1 MIFIIMQKKQ
11 GFKQQISEGFSDV
24 FRIWW
29 SELKLTFRDQ
39 GAITFFLFLPLFYP
53 LLYSFIY
60 NNEVI
65 HEVPIVVVDESHS
78 SFSRDFLRK
87 MDATSQ
93 VHIVGTSSNMLDA
106 QQAICERESYG
117 IVRIPSSFASDLYEG
132 RQTRVG
138 IYCDMSGLLYYKAIL
153 TAATDVSL
161 DLNAQVKVAYSGNT
175 TNRQDEITE
184 HPIAYKDIAIFN
196 PTAGFAAFLIPAVL
210 ILVLQQVLLLG
221 VGLLAGTQRENNRFR
236 DLVPINRH
244 YHGMLRIVLGKSL
257 WYFMLFFILSIY
269 VLIAVPKF
277 FSLNQIGHYSTLIA
291 FIVPYLLACVFF
303 AMTCSIFVR
312 NRENCMPIFV
322 FSSLPLLFISGISW
336 PGASI
341 PEFWRVISWIFPSTF
356 GINGYVRI
364 NNMGALLD
372 DVSVEYQALWLQT
385 GFYFMTTCWVYRRQI
400 YLSRKHFISYYREL
414 KQKQYIQI
422 VHKES

>member
-1 MIFIIMQKKQ
+1 MAKKQ
-11 GFKQQISEGFSDV
+11 GFKQQIVEGFSDV
-24 FRIWW
+24 LRIWW

-39 GAITFFLFLPLFYP
+39 GAITFLLFLPLFYP
-53 LLYSFIY
+53 LLYAFIY
-60 NNEVI
+60 NNETV

-78 SFSRDFLRK
+78 SLSRDFLRK
-87 MDATSQ
+87 MNATSQ
-93 VHIVGTSSNMLDA
+93 VCIIGNSSNMLDA
-106 QQAICERESYG
+106 QQAICEREAYG
-117 IVRIPSSFASDLYEG
+117 IVRIPSSFASDLYTG

-161 DLNAQVKVAYSGNT
+161 GLNAHVKVTYSGNT

-244 YHGMLRIVLGKSL
+244 YHGTLRIVLGKSL
-257 WYFMLFFILSIY
+257 WYFMLFLILSIY
-269 VLIAVPKF
+269 VLVVVPKL
-277 FSLNQIGHYSTLIA
+277 FSLNQIGHYSTLLA
-291 FIVPYLLACVFF
+291 FIVPYLLACIFF
-303 AMTCSIFVR
+303 SMTCSIFVR

-336 PGASI
+336 PGASV
-341 PEFWRVISWIFPSTF
+341 PDFWRVISWLFPSTF

-364 NNMGALLD
+364 NNMGALLS

-400 YLSRKHFISYYREL
+400 YLSRKHFISYYRDL
-414 KQKQYIQI
+414 KQKQNIRI
-422 VHKES
+422 SHK

>member
-1 MIFIIMQKKQ
+1 MAKKQ
-11 GFKQQISEGFSDV
+11 GFKQQIVEGFSDV
-24 FRIWW
+24 LRIWW

-39 GAITFFLFLPLFYP
+39 GAITFLLFLPLFYP
-53 LLYSFIY
+53 LLYAFIY
-60 NNEVI
+60 NNETV

-78 SFSRDFLRK
+78 SLSRDFLRK
-87 MDATSQ
+87 MNATSQ
-93 VHIVGTSSNMLDA
+93 VRIIGNSSNMLDA
-106 QQAICERESYG
+106 QQAICEREAYG
-117 IVRIPSSFASDLYEG
+117 IVRIPSSFASDLYTG

-161 DLNAQVKVAYSGNT
+161 GLNAHVKVTYSGNT

-221 VGLLAGTQRENNRFR
+221 IGLLAGTQRENNRFR

-244 YHGMLRIVLGKSL
+244 YHGTLRIVLGKSL
-257 WYFMLFFILSIY
+257 WYFMLFLILSIY
-269 VLIAVPKF
+269 VLVVVPKL
-277 FSLNQIGHYSTLIA
+277 FSLNQIGHYSTLLA
-291 FIVPYLLACVFF
+291 FIVPYLLACIFF
-303 AMTCSIFVR
+303 SMTCSIFVR

-336 PGASI
+336 PGASV
-341 PEFWRVISWIFPSTF
+341 PDFWRVISWLFPSTF

-364 NNMGALLD
+364 NNMGALLS

-400 YLSRKHFISYYREL
+400 YLSRKHFISYYRDL
-414 KQKQYIQI
+414 KQKQNIRI
-422 VHKES
+422 SHK

>member
-1 MIFIIMQKKQ
+1 MAKKQ
-11 GFKQQISEGFSDV
+11 GFKQQIVEGFSDV
-24 FRIWW
+24 LRIWW

-39 GAITFFLFLPLFYP
+39 GAITFLLFLPLFYP
-53 LLYSFIY
+53 LLYAFIY
-60 NNEVI
+60 NNETV

-78 SFSRDFLRK
+78 SLSRDFLRK
-87 MDATSQ
+87 MNATSQ
-93 VHIVGTSSNMLDA
+93 VRIIGNSSNMLDA
-106 QQAICERESYG
+106 QQAICEREAYG
-117 IVRIPSSFASDLYEG
+117 IVRIPSSFASDLYTG

-161 DLNAQVKVAYSGNT
+161 GLNAHVKVTYSGNT

-244 YHGMLRIVLGKSL
+244 YHGTLRIVLGKSL
-257 WYFMLFFILSIY
+257 WYFMLFLILSIY
-269 VLIAVPKF
+269 VLVVVPKL
-277 FSLNQIGHYSTLIA
+277 FSLNQIGHYSTLLA
-291 FIVPYLLACVFF
+291 FIVPYLLACIFF
-303 AMTCSIFVR
+303 SMTCSIFVR

-336 PGASI
+336 PGASV
-341 PEFWRVISWIFPSTF
+341 PDFWRVISWLFPSTF

-364 NNMGALLD
+364 NNMGALLS

-400 YLSRKHFISYYREL
+400 YLSRKHFISYYRDL
-414 KQKQYIQI
+414 KQKQNIRI
-422 VHKES
+422 SHK

>member
-1 MIFIIMQKKQ
+1 MAKKQ
-11 GFKQQISEGFSDV
+11 GFKQQIVEGFSDV
-24 FRIWW
+24 LRIWW

-39 GAITFFLFLPLFYP
+39 GAITFLLFLPLFYP
-53 LLYSFIY
+53 LLYAFIY
-60 NNEVI
+60 NNETV

-78 SFSRDFLRK
+78 SLSRDFLRK
-87 MDATSQ
+87 MNATSQ
-93 VHIVGTSSNMLDA
+93 VRIIGNSSNMLDA
-106 QQAICERESYG
+106 QQAICEREAYG
-117 IVRIPSSFASDLYEG
+117 IVRIPSSFASDLYTG

-161 DLNAQVKVAYSGNT
+161 GLNAHVKVTYSGNT

-221 VGLLAGTQRENNRFR
+221 IGLLAGTQRENNRFR

-244 YHGMLRIVLGKSL
+244 YHGTLRIVLGKSL
-257 WYFMLFFILSIY
+257 WYFMLFLILSIY
-269 VLIAVPKF
+269 VLVVVPKL
-277 FSLNQIGHYSTLIA
+277 FSLNQIGHYSTLLA
-291 FIVPYLLACVFF
+291 FIVPYLLACIFF
-303 AMTCSIFVR
+303 SMTCSIFVR

-336 PGASI
+336 PGASV
-341 PEFWRVISWIFPSTF
+341 PDFWRIISWLFPSTF

-364 NNMGALLD
+364 NNMGALLS

-400 YLSRKHFISYYREL
+400 YLSRKHFISYYRDL
-414 KQKQYIQI
+414 KQKQNIRI
-422 VHKES
+422 SHK

>member
-1 MIFIIMQKKQ
+1 MAKKQ
-11 GFKQQISEGFSDV
+11 GFKQQIVEGFSDV
-24 FRIWW
+24 LRIWW

-39 GAITFFLFLPLFYP
+39 GAITFLLFLPLFYP
-53 LLYSFIY
+53 LLYAFIY
-60 NNEVI
+60 NNETV

-78 SFSRDFLRK
+78 SLSRDFLRK
-87 MDATSQ
+87 MNATSQ
-93 VHIVGTSSNMLDA
+93 VRIIGNSSNMLDA
-106 QQAICERESYG
+106 QQAICEREAYG
-117 IVRIPSSFASDLYEG
+117 IVRIPSSFASDLYTG

-161 DLNAQVKVAYSGNT
+161 GLNAQVKVTYSGNT

-221 VGLLAGTQRENNRFR
+221 IGLLAGTQRENNRFR

-244 YHGMLRIVLGKSL
+244 YHGTLRIVLGKSL
-257 WYFMLFFILSIY
+257 WYFMLFLILSIY
-269 VLIAVPKF
+269 VLVVVPKL
-277 FSLNQIGHYSTLIA
+277 FSLNQIGHYSTLLA
-291 FIVPYLLACVFF
+291 FIVPYLLACIFF
-303 AMTCSIFVR
+303 SMTCSIFVR

-336 PGASI
+336 PGASV
-341 PEFWRVISWIFPSTF
+341 PDFWRVISWLFPSTF

-364 NNMGALLD
+364 NNMGALLS

-400 YLSRKHFISYYREL
+400 YLSRKHFISYYRDL
-414 KQKQYIQI
+414 KQKQNIRI
-422 VHKES
+422 SHK